1 LDHAVFTDAEHG
13 GARSRYGDTLEQL
26 GYGAENGTWR
36 NFFLSGPTELRD
48 GNFGTPAVTA
58 APAVTTQLS
67 LEQLFD
73 SLAIAV
79 DSPAAWDLA
88 LSLDV
93 TFSDIGTSYR
103 LTLRNGVLVYVERP
117 AGGPA
122 DATLTLAKGRMLGSL
137 GATPLSPAS
146 ISPGTRT
153 SVRHYWAYSTR
164 ATPRSTS

>member
-36 NFFLSGPTELRD
+36 NFFLSGATELRD
-48 GNFGTPAVTA
+48 GNVGTPAVTA
-58 APAVTTQLS
+58 APAVITQLS
-67 LEQLFD
+67 LEELFD

-88 LSLDV
+88 LPLDV

-117 AGGPA
+117 AGDPGGRDTDVGQRP
-122 DATLTLAKGRMLGSL
+122 DA
-137 GATPLSPAS
+137 GAPWGL
-146 ISPGTRT
+146 
-153 SVRHYWAYSTR
+153 HH
-164 ATPRSTS
+164 